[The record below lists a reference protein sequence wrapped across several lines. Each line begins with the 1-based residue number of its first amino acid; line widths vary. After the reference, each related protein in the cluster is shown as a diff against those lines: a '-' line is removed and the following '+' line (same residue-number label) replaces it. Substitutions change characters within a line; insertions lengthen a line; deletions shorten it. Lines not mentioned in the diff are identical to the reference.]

1 MTKFESSVKV
11 IPYNQELVY
20 NKLSDLSN
28 LETIKDRLPADK
40 LKDLSFD
47 TDSLSFHVD
56 PVGQLTLK
64 IMEREPYKCIKF
76 ETTNSPLPFN
86 LWVQIV
92 DVAENECKLK
102 VSIGMEINP
111 FMKSMVQKP
120 LQEGLE
126 KMADMLSMI
135 QY

>member
-11 IPYNQELVY
+11 IPYSQERVY
-20 NKLSDLSN
+20 DKLADLSN
-28 LETIKDRLPADK
+28 LESIKDRLPQDK
-40 LKDLSFD
+40 VKDMSFD
-47 TDSLSFHVD
+47 TDTLSFNVD

-64 IMEREPYKCIKF
+64 IIEREPCKCIKF
-76 ETTNSPLPFN
+76 ETINSPLPFN
-86 LWVQIV
+86 MWIQIV
-92 DVAENECKLK
+92 SSADEECKLK
-102 VSIGMEINP
+102 ITIGLDINP
-111 FMKSMVQKP
+111 FIKAMVQKP

>member
-11 IPYNQELVY
+11 IPYSQERVY
-20 NKLSDLSN
+20 DKLADLSN
-28 LETIKDRLPADK
+28 LESIKDRLAQDK
-40 LKDLSFD
+40 VKDMSFD
-47 TDSLSFHVD
+47 TDTLSFNVD

-64 IMEREPYKCIKF
+64 IIEREPCKCIKF
-76 ETTNSPLPFN
+76 ETINSPLPFN
-86 LWVQIV
+86 MWIQIV
-92 DVAENECKLK
+92 SSADEECKLK
-102 VSIGMEINP
+102 ITIGLDINP
-111 FMKSMVQKP
+111 FMKAMVQKP

>member
-11 IPYNQELVY
+11 IPYSQERVY
-20 NKLSDLSN
+20 DKLADLSN
-28 LETIKDRLPADK
+28 LESIKDRLPQDK
-40 LKDLSFD
+40 VKDMSFD
-47 TDSLSFHVD
+47 TDTLSFNVD

-64 IMEREPYKCIKF
+64 IIEREPCKCIKF
-76 ETTNSPLPFN
+76 ETINSPLPFN
-86 LWVQIV
+86 MWIQIV
-92 DVAENECKLK
+92 SSADEECKLK
-102 VSIGMEINP
+102 ITIGLDINP
-111 FMKSMVQKP
+111 FMKAMVQKP